1 MNKVVSD
8 TCIVFFAPNCRSRW
22 PKKKQ
27 GLKNHSSLFCTVNIS
42 LENDPVFSLKATV
55 ATLYP
60 TLLMNWPVF
69 LWIFLLLLC
78 HTTKLPR
85 ALCNVHP
92 LVLVKNVP
100 SNKFFSSICKSL
112 HWTENWKK
120 SESIKLS
127 WGDKNQ
133 ILKHSFWNGGRWGKR
148 TILGGG

>member
-1 MNKVVSD
+1 MPWVYCFHRITKQVNKLLLQCLNNEQSRLWHLHCV
-8 TCIVFFAPNCRSRW
+8 FAPNCRSRW

-69 LWIFLLLLC
+69 LWIFLLFLC

-100 SNKFFSSICKSL
+100 PNNSFHPFANLCIRLKI
-112 HWTENWKK
+112 E
-120 SESIKLS
+120 
-127 WGDKNQ
+127 KNQ
-133 ILKHSFWNGGRWGKR
+133 KA
-148 TILGGG
+148 